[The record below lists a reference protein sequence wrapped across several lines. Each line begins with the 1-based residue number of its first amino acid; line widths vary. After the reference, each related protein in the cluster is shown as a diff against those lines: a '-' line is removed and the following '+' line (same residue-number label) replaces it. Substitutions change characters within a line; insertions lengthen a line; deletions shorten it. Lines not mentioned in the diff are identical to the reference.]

1 MLEELKNKNVKML
14 VGSNSGI
21 STATNASSIATSILT
36 IIGTIVDYDDKM
48 VKISTAQM
56 SGAIPGNVNINWG
69 SLQTYTPTVE
79 NFKTVYVNRN
89 NIIAVATIEE

>member
-21 STATNASSIATSILT
+21 ATAANASSIPTAILT

-56 SGAIPGNVNINWG
+56 SGAIPGKICVNWG
-69 SLQTYTPTVE
+69 NLPTYTPTLE
-79 NFKTVYVNRN
+79 NCKTMYVNIN
-89 NIIAVATIEE
+89 NIITITTIED

>member
-21 STATNASSIATSILT
+21 ATATNASSLPTAILT

-48 VKISTAQM
+48 IKISTAQI
-56 SGAIPGNVNINWG
+56 SGAIPGNVSINWG
-69 SLQTYTPTVE
+69 GLQTYTPTVE
-79 NFKTVYVNRN
+79 NCKTIYVNIN
-89 NIIAVATIEE
+89 SIITIATIEE